1 MIFVVDKWVTA
12 MTQRIVIDPVTRIEG
27 HAKITIY
34 LDESGQVRDARFH
47 VTEFRGFEKFCEG
60 RPLWEMPGI
69 TARICGICPVSH
81 LMASA
86 KAGDRIL
93 AVTIPPAAVKLR
105 RLMNLAQII
114 QSHALSFFHLSAP
127 DLLLGMDSDP
137 QTRNIFGLMA
147 ANPDLA
153 RGGIRLRQF
162 GQEII
167 EQLGGRKIHPS
178 WAVPG
183 GVREALSEAGRTHIR
198 DRIPEVRTTI
208 LNALGQ
214 FKQLLQNYEREAQT
228 FGNFPSL
235 FMGLVTPDGLWEHYD
250 GFLRFVDS
258 AGNIVADRLDP
269 ARYQEFIGEAVEP
282 DSYLKSPYYRPLGY
296 PDQSDHCRLDSGI
309 YRVGPLARLNICTQ
323 IGTPLADQELREFRD
338 RGHGTVTSSF
348 FYHYA
353 RLIEILGAIEKIEQ
367 TIDDPDLLSTHLRA
381 DAGINQLEGVGVSE
395 APRGTLFHHYQ
406 VDENG
411 LMQKVNLVIATGQ
424 NNLAMNRTVAQIA
437 RHFIHGS
444 EIPEGMLNRVEA
456 GIRAFDPCLSCSTHA
471 AGQMPLHVQ
480 LVGADGT
487 LLTETWRDV

>member
-1 MIFVVDKWVTA
+1 MS
-12 MTQRIVIDPVTRIEG
+12 QRIVIDPVTRIEG

-34 LDESGQVRDARFH
+34 LDDVGQVTDARFH

-81 LMASA
+81 LLASA

-93 AVTIPPAAVKLR
+93 AVAIPPAATKLR

-137 QTRNIFGLMA
+137 QTRNVFGLMA

-167 EQLGGRKIHPS
+167 EFLGGRKIHPS

-183 GVREALSEAGRTHIR
+183 GVRASLSEAGCHSIR
-198 DRIPEVRTTI
+198 DRLSEARTTA
-208 LNALGQ
+208 LNALEQ
-214 FKQLLQNYEREAQT
+214 FKQILQRYEPEVQT

-250 GFLRFVDS
+250 GYLRFVDS
-258 AGNIVADRLDP
+258 AGNIVRDRLDP
-269 ARYQEFIGEAVEP
+269 THYQEFIGEAVEP
-282 DSYLKSPYYRPLGY
+282 WSYLKFPYYRPLGY
-296 PDQSDHCRLDSGI
+296 PDQNDRCQLDSGI
-309 YRVGPLARLNICTQ
+309 YRVGPLARLNVCMR
-323 IGTPLADQELREFRD
+323 IGTPLADQELLEFRQ

-353 RLIEILGAIEKIEQ
+353 RLIEILAAIEKIAEMM
-367 TIDDPDLLSTHLRA
+367 DDPDLRSTQLRA
-381 DAGINQLEGVGVSE
+381 NAGINQLEGVGVSE

-411 LMQKVNLVIATGQ
+411 MIQMVNLVIATGQ
-424 NNLAMNRTVAQIA
+424 NNLAMNRTIVQIA
-437 RHFIHGS
+437 HHFIQGS
-444 EIPEGMLNRVEA
+444 QIPEGMLNRLEA

-471 AGQMPLHVQ
+471 AGQMPLHIQ
-480 LVGADGT
+480 LVNADGK
-487 LLTETWRDV
+487 LLDETWRD